1 MGSIVVKKN
10 EKEFQSVD
18 WGKTKNIFGI
28 ENVGAKYLKIN
39 ITEYAA
45 GTAHKLHRHPEQEEV
60 IYILDGEGITRTDAG
75 DQRIGPGSFV
85 FVPAGTDHAT
95 LNILKDRPMKA
106 IIIKSPPGEKKGM
119 GLSKEGK
126 ETV

>member
-1 MGSIVVKKN
+1 MGSTVVK
-10 EKEFQSVD
+10 EEERGFVSVD
-18 WGKTKNIFGI
+18 WGRTKNIFGA
-28 ENVGAKYLKIN
+28 ENVRAQYLKIN

-45 GTAHKLHRHPEQEEV
+45 GTEHKLHRHPDQEEV

-95 LNILKDRPMKA
+95 INLRKDKPMKA
-106 IIIKSPPGEKKGM
+106 IIMKSPPGEKNKG
-119 GLSKEGK
+119 
-126 ETV
+126 